1 MQRFITLDSAVG
13 ISSCDLCSDQN
24 TQIIDGLLGHSQN
37 CEKLKVLNNYLRY
50 LGFFLQEN
58 GNSRVWSGEPLQWLW
73 ELNVIPKSR
82 WDTLC

>member
-1 MQRFITLDSAVG
+1 MIASVKNNVFKMLWKEMQRFITLDSAVG

-50 LGFFLQEN
+50 LGFSLQEN
-58 GNSRVWSGEPLQWLW
+58 GNSRV
-73 ELNVIPKSR
+73 
-82 WDTLC
+82 